1 MKIKYNISDEAIMCL
16 KEYVLNR
23 YETYKED
30 YEKIKK
36 RLDILYQY
44 LDKIDNEDPNNI
56 DKIEPIENDIYEL
69 KRVKRE
75 MLPIGL
81 SYETSVDYILE
92 RFEQDVI
99 ELKMR

>member
-23 YETYKED
+23 YETYKEI

-36 RLDILYQY
+36 QLDILYQY
-44 LDKIDNEDPNNI
+44 LDKIVNEDPINI

-75 MLPIGL
+75 MLSIGL

-92 RFEQDVI
+92 RFEQDII